1 MNTNANISILDHS
14 ALSAERMRTMLTLLP
29 SVPDGLRS
37 TSEQVR
43 EAIRG
48 LPYLQED
55 ELVALGEKGAFTPL
69 ALMFFININTLK

>member
-1 MNTNANISILDHS
+1 MNTNANISILDRG
-14 ALSAERMRTMLTLLP
+14 ALSAERMRAMLTLLP

-43 EAIRG
+43 EAISE

-55 ELVALGEKGAFTPL
+55 ELVALGEKGPFPPL
-69 ALMFFININTLK
+69 SPI